1 MSQFRHPI
9 YEDTEGWPTGPGRLC
24 GEPMVLPAVS
34 ALGGGRG
41 LQYWGNLPRPV
52 LATPIQVR
60 RSSPSTWLSGLGDLT
75 KF

>member
-9 YEDTEGWPTGPGRLC
+9 YEDTEDWPTGPGRLC

-34 ALGGGRG
+34 PLGGRG

-52 LATPIQVR
+52 LMAPTEVR
-60 RSSPSTWLSGLGDLT
+60 RSSPSTWFSELGDLT